1 MKHPMTPMIIHLPNS
16 HLHTYLTS
24 ASNSCSKINLPSLY
38 CSVDSYARSYFHP
51 TTSLQD
57 THEISLTICFPV
69 VICRS
74 SGGPSAILTLH
85 PSIPAGGWGK
95 VHFGEEE
102 GFAVLASECLLV
114 RLGGGVGK
122 GTLETRSSALAR

>member
-1 MKHPMTPMIIHLPNS
+1 MKHPMTPIVIHSHNS
-16 HLHTYLTS
+16 HPHTYLTS

-57 THEISLTICFPV
+57 THEISRTMCRPV

-85 PSIPAGGWGK
+85 PSIPAGTWGGK
-95 VHFGEEE
+95 YTLEKRK
-102 GFAVLASECLLV
+102 ALPCWPRNAYTLYLA
-114 RLGGGVGK
+114 GKWGGV
-122 GTLETRSSALAR
+122 L

>member
-1 MKHPMTPMIIHLPNS
+1 MKHPMTPIVIHSHNS
-16 HLHTYLTS
+16 HPHTYLTS

-57 THEISLTICFPV
+57 THEMSLTICRPV

-85 PSIPAGGWGK
+85 PLILAGSGGIL
-95 VHFGEEE
+95 HFGEEK
-102 GFAVLASECLLV
+102 GFAVLASECLSV
-114 RLGGGVGK
+114 RLGG
-122 GTLETRSSALAR
+122 